1 MTLEE
6 RIQQDI
12 ITATKERN
20 SERLAAVKA
29 IKNEIQVYKT
39 SGANKEATDD
49 VVLKLI
55 QKLVKQH
62 QESAEIYASAG
73 RQDLADNEIAENKYL
88 EEYLPKQL
96 SVEEITEKVKTI
108 ISEVGATTIKDMGR
122 VMGIA
127 NKQMAGVASGQVISG
142 IVKALLS

>member
-1 MTLEE
+1 MLEE
-6 RIQQDI
+6 QIQKDI
-12 ITATKERN
+12 IAATKERN
-20 SERLAAVKA
+20 ADRLAAVKA

-39 SGANKEATDD
+39 SGAGKEATDD

-62 QESAEIYASAG
+62 QESAEIYAGAG
-73 RQDLADNEIAENKYL
+73 RQDLADKELGENKYL

-96 SVEEITEKVKTI
+96 STEEITENVKAI
-108 ISEVGATTIKDMGR
+108 ISEVGATTIKDMGK

-127 NKQMAGVASGQVISG
+127 NKRMAGVASGQVISG
-142 IVKALLS
+142 IVKGLLS

>member
-1 MTLEE
+1 MLEE
-6 RIQQDI
+6 QIQKDI
-12 ITATKERN
+12 ISAAKERN
-20 SERLAAVKA
+20 EDRLAAVRA

-62 QESAEIYASAG
+62 QESAGIYSTAG
-73 RQDLADNEIAENKYL
+73 RKDLADKELAESKYL

-96 SVEEITEKVKTI
+96 SVEEITENVKSI
-108 ISEVGATTIKDMGR
+108 ISEIGATTIKDMGK

-127 NKQMAGVASGQVISG
+127 NKKMAGVASGQVISG
-142 IVKALLS
+142 IVKSLLS